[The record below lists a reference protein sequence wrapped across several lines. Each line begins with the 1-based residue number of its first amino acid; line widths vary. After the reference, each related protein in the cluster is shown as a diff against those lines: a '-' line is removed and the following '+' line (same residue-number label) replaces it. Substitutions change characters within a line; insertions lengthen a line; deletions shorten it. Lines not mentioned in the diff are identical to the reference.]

1 MPNREQEAVWIAKA
15 RKGDDIA
22 FGNLVEAYQLP
33 VYNLCYRML
42 GSAGDAEDASQE
54 AFLRAYRNLKR
65 YDPKRSFTNWLLSIA
80 SHYCIDRLRK
90 RRIKWLSLEDET
102 AGPLAEKGLSP
113 EGSAVV
119 LEKQEAVQAVLK
131 ELAPVDR
138 SAVVLKYWYD
148 MSYEDIA
155 ATLSLT
161 ESAVKS
167 RLHRARRELAQHWMN
182 AETTASLRGL
192 QDEPSAV

>member
-1 MPNREQEAVWIAKA
+1 MPNQGQEAAWIAKA
-15 RKGDDIA
+15 CKGDDIA

-65 YDPKRSFTNWLLSIA
+65 YDPKRSFTNWMLSIA

-90 RRIKWLSLEDET
+90 RRIKWLSLEDESSS
-102 AGPLAEKGLSP
+102 PLAEKGLSP
-113 EGSAVV
+113 EGSTLV
-119 LEKQEAVQAVLK
+119 LEEQEAVQAVLK

-148 MSYEDIA
+148 MSYEEIA
-155 ATLSLT
+155 ATLSLS

-167 RLHRARRELAQHWMN
+167 RLHRARKELAQRWMT
-182 AETTASLRGL
+182 AETSTSLRGL
-192 QDEPSAV
+192 KDEASAV